1 MKDKKGEYSKRTVP
15 PKYKAV
21 RVWLSD
27 GSKMLGMWTGT
38 KWWSKKG
45 QINPVKWE
53 LEARKKK
60 KTEKLLE
67 ALPESERPHEEQ
79 PPETAWSLAQG
90 TTYLETILRGKD
102 ALALSPEIGTLL
114 PLSAALL
121 RERVL
126 VLLFP

>member
-15 PKYKAV
+15 PQYKAV

-38 KWWSKKG
+38 TWWSTKG

-79 PPETAWSLAQG
+79 PPETA
-90 TTYLETILRGKD
+90 
-102 ALALSPEIGTLL
+102 
-114 PLSAALL
+114 
-121 RERVL
+121 
-126 VLLFP
+126 